1 MAWPR
6 LSVSGGH
13 ASEGSVSG
21 ARISRRGIL
30 IGALAG
36 GGLAVGYLLRPRR
49 FPLPLEPGRDEYA
62 FGAWIKIAADGVVSV
77 AVPQVEM
84 GQGVTTLLPQIV
96 AHELGAD
103 WRQVAV
109 EPAPVS
115 ALYANAVLAAKWA
128 PLWMPAMPA
137 LAEAPDSFAARRWAE
152 DHRFNATADG
162 TAVAAYE
169 GPARAAAASAR
180 ALLVQAAAARWNVA
194 PEACEV
200 SGGLVLH
207 EGKRLN
213 FGPLAAEAATFS
225 PPDPPPL
232 RAEAMAEKPGEFLPG
247 APLRYPRLDL
257 PSKVDGSW
265 TFAGDVR
272 LPDMVRAAIRQAPIG
287 KASLSGLD
295 DGAGKDLHG
304 FLRFVK
310 GPDWVAALA
319 EDWWTAETAL
329 TRASPRFRVA
339 RGSDSGDVDSALDE
353 AMAMGSP
360 SRLHMAGDA
369 AAIAGALPVQIRY
382 EVAPAVH
389 ATIETASATARYENG
404 RLELWIGTQAPE
416 AARVAAAGALGLQAA
431 DVVLYPM
438 PIGGS
443 FDRRLE
449 CAHAAQVAVLAR
461 EARRPVQLTFSRRQE
476 HFTTMPRAPAVAVMA
491 ARPDAEGR
499 PTGWRA
505 RIAAPATARA
515 FGRRFFSG
523 ESAFDALDAVA
534 EAADPMAVEGAVP
547 AYAVPNL
554 AVDHIPA
561 AIGLPT
567 GRMRGN
573 AHGYTAFFNESFV
586 DELAHRAG
594 REPLSFRMAML
605 GHDPRLAECLQRAA
619 GLAQWGGGG
628 DNSGQ
633 GIACHVIGEGRIAVV
648 ASARRDE
655 NGVRVDR
662 LSAVADIG
670 RIVNYD
676 VARQQVE
683 GGLVFGLGLALGCS
697 PNYAGGRP
705 DGERLSDLALP
716 TLADCPAIEVDFIES
731 TEDPADPGEL
741 GVAVVAPAV
750 ANALFSATGLR
761 FRRLPLF
768 AEDM

>member
-1 MAWPR
+1 
-6 LSVSGGH
+6 LV
-13 ASEGSVSG
+13 
-21 ARISRRGIL
+21 
-30 IGALAG
+30 GALAG

-128 PLWMPAMPA
+128 PLWMPVMPG
-137 LAEAPDSFAARRWAE
+137 LVEAPEGMIARRWAE
-152 DHRFNATADG
+152 DHRFNVTADG
-162 TAVAAYE
+162 TSLAAYE

-180 ALLVQAAAARWNVA
+180 ALLVQAAAARWKVA
-194 PEACEV
+194 PEECEV
-200 SGGLVLH
+200 AGGLVIL
-207 EGKRLN
+207 GDKRLN
-213 FGPLAAEAATFS
+213 FGPLAAEASAFS

-232 RAEAMAEKPGEFLPG
+232 RPEAPAEKPGEFLPG

-272 LPDMVRAAIRQAPIG
+272 LPDMLRAAIRQAPIG
-287 KASLSGLD
+287 KAEVSGLD
-295 DGAGKDLHG
+295 ENAAKGLRG
-304 FLRFVK
+304 FVRFVR

-319 EDWWTAETAL
+319 QDWWTAETAL
-329 TRASPRFRVA
+329 TRAAPRFRVA
-339 RGSDSGDVDSALDE
+339 RGSDSGEIDGALDE
-353 AMAMGSP
+353 AMAHGVP
-360 SRLHMAGDA
+360 TRIHLAGDA
-369 AAIAGALPVQIRY
+369 GAIEGALPVQIRY

-389 ATIETASATARYENG
+389 ATIETASATARLENG

-416 AARVAAAGALGLQAA
+416 AARAAAAEALGMRAA

-449 CAHAAQVAVLAR
+449 CANAAQVAVLAK
-461 EARRPVQLTFSRRQE
+461 EAGRPVQLTCSRRQE
-476 HFTTMPRAPAVAVMA
+476 HFATFPRAPAVAVMA

-499 PTGWRA
+499 PTSWRA
-505 RIAAPATARA
+505 RIAAPATAREFA
-515 FGRRFFSG
+515 RRFFSG
-523 ESAFDALDAVA
+523 DAPFDALDAVA
-534 EAADPMAVEGAVP
+534 EAADPMALEGAIP
-547 AYAVPNL
+547 AYAVPNI

-573 AHGYTAFFNESFV
+573 AHGYTAFFTESFV
-586 DELAHRAG
+586 DELAHEAG

-633 GIACHVIGEGRIAVV
+633 GIACHVIGEGRIALV

-655 NGVRVDR
+655 NGVRVDK

-670 RIVNYD
+670 RIVNFD
-676 VARQQVE
+676 VARQQIE

-705 DGERLSDLALP
+705 DGERLTDLALP
-716 TLADCPAIEVDFIES
+716 TLADCPEIEVDFIES
-731 TEDPADPGEL
+731 TADPADPGEL
-741 GVAVVAPAV
+741 GTAVVAPAV
-750 ANALFSATGLR
+750 ANALYSATGLR

>member
-1 MAWPR
+1 MA
-6 LSVSGGH
+6 VT
-13 ASEGSVSG
+13 
-21 ARISRRGIL
+21 RRGVL

-49 FPLPLEPGRDEYA
+49 FPMPLEPGRDEYA

-84 GQGVTTLLPQIV
+84 GQGITTLLPQVV
-96 AHELGAD
+96 AYELGAD

-115 ALYANAVLAAKWA
+115 AIYANSVLAAKWA
-128 PLWMPAMPA
+128 PLWLPLLPEI
-137 LAEAPDSFAARRWAE
+137 AENPDGFAARRFAQ
-152 DHRFNATADG
+152 DHRFNVTADG
-162 TAVAAYE
+162 TSLAAYE

-180 ALLVQAAAARWNVA
+180 ALLVQAAAARWGVA
-194 PEACEV
+194 PEQCEAAN
-200 SGGLVLH
+200 GLVLH
-207 EGKRLN
+207 EGKRLP
-213 FGPLAAEAATFS
+213 FGPLAAEAAGFS

-232 RAEAMAEKPGEFLPG
+232 RADAMAEKPGEFPPG
-247 APLRYPRLDL
+247 APLRWPRLDL

-272 LPDMVRAAIRQAPIG
+272 LPDMLRAAIRHAPIG
-287 KASLSGLD
+287 KAELSGFD
-295 DGAGKDLHG
+295 ESAGKGLKG
-304 FLRFVK
+304 FSRFVR
-310 GPDWVAALA
+310 GPDWIAALA
-319 EDWWTAETAL
+319 GDWWTAETAL
-329 TRASPRFRVA
+329 DRARPRFRVA
-339 RGSDSGDVDSALDE
+339 RGSDSSEADNALDE
-353 AMAMGSP
+353 AMRMGTP
-360 SRLHMAGDA
+360 TRLHAVGDM
-369 AAIAGALPVQIRY
+369 AAIEGGLPVQIRY

-389 ATIETASATARYENG
+389 AAIETGSATARFENG

-416 AARVAAAGALGLQAA
+416 AAREAAATALGLRAA

-449 CAHAAQVAVLAR
+449 CAHAAQVALLAK
-461 EARRPVQLTFSRRQE
+461 EAGRPVQLTLSRRQD
-476 HFTTMPRAPAVAVMA
+476 HFAAYPRTPAVAVMA
-491 ARPDAEGR
+491 ARTDAEGGVA
-499 PTGWRA
+499 GWRA
-505 RIAAPATARA
+505 RIAVPATARE

-523 ESAFDALDAVA
+523 EASFGALDAVA
-534 EAADPMAVEGAVP
+534 DVADPMALEGAVP
-547 AYAVPNL
+547 AYAVPSL
-554 AVDHIPA
+554 AVDHVPA
-561 AIGLPT
+561 NIGLPT

-594 REPLSFRMAML
+594 REPLAYRMAML

-628 DNSGQ
+628 DSSGQ
-633 GIACHVIGEGRIAVV
+633 GIACHLIGEGRIAVV

-655 NGVRVDR
+655 NGVRVEK

-670 RIVNYD
+670 RIVNLD
-676 VARQQVE
+676 IARQQIE

-697 PNYAGGRP
+697 PNYTGGRP
-705 DGERLSDLALP
+705 DSERLADLSLP
-716 TLADCPAIEVDFIES
+716 SLDDCPAMEVDFIES
-731 TEDPADPGEL
+731 TDDPADPGEL

-750 ANALFSATGLR
+750 ANALYSATGLR

>member
-1 MAWPR
+1 MALARP
-6 LSVSGGH
+6 SV
-13 ASEGSVSG
+13 
-21 ARISRRGIL
+21 SRRGIL

-36 GGLAVGYLLRPRR
+36 GGLAVGYLVRPRR

-115 ALYANAVLAAKWA
+115 ALYANTVLAAKWA
-128 PLWMPAMPA
+128 PLWMPFASD
-137 LAEAPDSFAARRWAE
+137 LAGAPEGMIARRWAE
-152 DHRFNATADG
+152 DRRFNVTADG
-162 TAVAAYE
+162 TSLAAYE

-194 PEACEV
+194 PETCEV
-200 SGGLVLH
+200 AAGLVTH
-207 EGKRLN
+207 GEKRLN
-213 FGPLAAEAATFS
+213 FGPLASEAAGFS

-232 RAEAMAEKPGEFLPG
+232 RPEPMAEKPGEFVPG

-272 LPDMVRAAIRQAPIG
+272 LPDMLRAAIRHAPLG
-287 KASLSGLD
+287 KASVSGLD
-295 DGAGKDLHG
+295 ENAAKGLRG
-304 FLRFVK
+304 FARFVR

-319 EDWWTAETAL
+319 QDWWTAETAL
-329 TRASPRFRVA
+329 TRAAPRFRVA
-339 RGSDSGDVDSALDE
+339 RGSDSGEIDTALDE
-353 AMAMGSP
+353 AMAHGSP
-360 SRLHMAGDA
+360 TRIHLAGDKA
-369 AAIAGALPVQIRY
+369 AVEGAMPVQIRY
-382 EVAPAVH
+382 EVAPALH
-389 ATIETASATARYENG
+389 ASIETACATARYNGG

-416 AARVAAAGALGLQAA
+416 GARTAAAEALGIHAG

-449 CAHAAQVAVLAR
+449 CAHAAQVAILAK
-461 EARRPVQLTFSRRQE
+461 EAGRPVQLTVSRRQE
-476 HFTTMPRAPAVAVMA
+476 HFATFPRAPAVAVMA
-491 ARPDAEGR
+491 ARPDPEGR
-499 PTGWRA
+499 PMAWRA
-505 RIAAPATARA
+505 RIAAPATARE

-523 ESAFDALDAVA
+523 DAPFDALDAVA
-534 EAADPMAVEGAVP
+534 EADDPMAVEGAIP

-567 GRMRGN
+567 ARMRGN

-619 GLAQWGGGG
+619 SLSQWGGGG

-633 GIACHVIGEGRIAVV
+633 GLACHVIGEARIAVV
-648 ASARRDE
+648 AGARRDE
-655 NGVRVDR
+655 NGVRVDK

-670 RIVNYD
+670 RIVNLD
-676 VARQQVE
+676 VARQQIE

-697 PNYAGGRP
+697 ANYAGGRP

-716 TLADCPAIEVDFIES
+716 TLADCPAIEVEFIDS
-731 TEDPADPGEL
+731 TADPADPGEI

-750 ANALFSATGLR
+750 ANALYSATGLR

>member
-1 MAWPR
+1 MA
-6 LSVSGGH
+6 L
-13 ASEGSVSG
+13 
-21 ARISRRGIL
+21 SRRGVL

-128 PLWMPAMPA
+128 PLWMPVMPG
-137 LAEAPDSFAARRWAE
+137 LAEAPDGLIARRWAE
-152 DHRFNATADG
+152 DHRFNVTADG
-162 TAVAAYE
+162 TALAAYE

-180 ALLVQAAAARWNVA
+180 ALLVQAAAARWKVA
-194 PEACEV
+194 PEECEV
-200 SGGLVLH
+200 LGGLVLQG
-207 EGKRLN
+207 EKRLN
-213 FGPLAAEAATFS
+213 FGPLAAEAATFL
-225 PPDPPPL
+225 PPNPPPL
-232 RAEAMAEKPGEFLPG
+232 RPEPMAEKPGEFLPG

-272 LPDMVRAAIRQAPIG
+272 LPDMLRAAIRQAPIG
-287 KASLSGLD
+287 KATVSGLD
-295 DGAGKDLHG
+295 ENAAKGLRG
-304 FLRFVK
+304 FVRFVQ

-319 EDWWTAETAL
+319 QDWWTAETAL
-329 TRASPRFRVA
+329 TRAAPRFRVA
-339 RGSDSGDVDSALDE
+339 RGSDSGEIDGALDE
-353 AMAMGSP
+353 AMAHGTP
-360 SRLHMAGDA
+360 TRIHLAGDA
-369 AAIAGALPVQIRY
+369 GALEGALPLQIRY

-389 ATIETASATARYENG
+389 ATIETASATARLENG

-416 AARVAAAGALGLQAA
+416 AARAAAAEALGMRAA

-449 CAHAAQVAVLAR
+449 CTHAAQVAVLAK
-461 EARRPVQLTFSRRQE
+461 EAGRPVQLTYSRRQE
-476 HFTTMPRAPAVAVMA
+476 HFATFPRAPAVAVMA

-499 PTGWRA
+499 PTSWRA
-505 RIAAPATARA
+505 RIAAPASARE
-515 FGRRFFSG
+515 FGRRLFSG
-523 ESAFDALDAVA
+523 DTPFDALDAVA
-534 EAADPMAVEGAVP
+534 ETADPMAVEGAIP
-547 AYAVPNL
+547 AYAVANL

-573 AHGYTAFFNESFV
+573 AHGYTAFFTESFV
-586 DELAHRAG
+586 DELAHQAG

-619 GLAQWGGGG
+619 SLAQWGGGG

-655 NGVRVDR
+655 NGVRVDK

-670 RIVNYD
+670 RIVNFD
-676 VARQQVE
+676 IARQQIE

-716 TLADCPAIEVDFIES
+716 TLADCPEIEVDFIES
-731 TEDPADPGEL
+731 TADPADPGEL
-741 GVAVVAPAV
+741 GTAVVAPAV
-750 ANALFSATGLR
+750 ANALYSATGLR